1 MWGNRLGWVLSA
13 CLVAL
18 VAKPL
23 WIASQAPRPSAPS
36 GVFPELMSRI
46 ALPADAKSVAPGV
59 MGEPCD
65 SGDVYRQAIHEYEA
79 NRRAYDKYF
88 ANPRSAQAEKPK
100 AVELLVEA
108 SRCADMTLFAKT
120 PSELLNY
127 RPETPGVEAMEKLGR
142 MANQIGL
149 LYRLDKKPQEARR
162 YFGAMF
168 ALGHHLFSERVA
180 WIEFTAGVNLTA
192 DAARG
197 LAKVEADENNTDRA
211 KSLEHFADAIDQ
223 YKLKQFELYKVV
235 STIDSYTVGRHGGDI
250 LALARSS
257 PEPMWRGEAILA
269 LGRMK
274 FNTPRRGDQL
284 AATREVQ
291 QWANDPNPGVR
302 AAANAASALTLP
314 QYRAMRV
321 AGVDA
326 P

>member
-1 MWGNRLGWVLSA
+1 V
-13 CLVAL
+13 
-18 VAKPL
+18 
-23 WIASQAPRPSAPS
+23 ASQAPRISEPS
-36 GVFPELMSRI
+36 GAFPALLSHLT
-46 ALPADAKSVAPGV
+46 LPADARSVATGV
-59 MGEPCD
+59 MAEPCD
-65 SGDVYRQAIHEYEA
+65 AGDLYRAAIQEYES

-88 ANPRSAQAEKPK
+88 SNPRAAQAEKPK
-100 AVELLVEA
+100 AVELLKQA
-108 SRCADMTLFAKT
+108 SGCADMALFVKT

-149 LYRLDKKPQEARR
+149 LHRLDKKPQEARP
-162 YFGAMF
+162 YFEAMF
-168 ALGHHLFSERVA
+168 ALGYHLYDERLA
-180 WIEFTAGVNLTA
+180 WVEFTAGVNLMA

-197 LAKVEADENNTDRA
+197 LAKVEADENNPDQAR
-211 KSLEHFADAIDQ
+211 SLEYFADVIDQ
-223 YKLKQFELYKVV
+223 YKLKQSELYKIV
-235 STIDSYTVGRHGGDI
+235 STIDSFTVGRHGGDI
-250 LALARSS
+250 LALARGS

-274 FNTPRRGDQL
+274 FNTPHRGDQL

-291 QWANDPNPGVR
+291 QWVNDPDPAVR
-302 AAANAASALTLP
+302 AAANAASALTLE